1 MYLRGMKKTWHS
13 IPTYMAALI
22 LFVFGM
28 IYLLRGSFMP
38 YHSEAVGMSWEQ
50 VQPSMQYLLL
60 ALMRAAAGGF
70 LATATAIMVL
80 QFIYQKTR

>member
-1 MYLRGMKKTWHS
+1 
-13 IPTYMAALI
+13 
-22 LFVFGM
+22 
-28 IYLLRGSFMP
+28 
-38 YHSEAVGMSWEQ
+38 
-50 VQPSMQYLLL
+50 MQYLLL